1 MGRVNLLMAA
11 SRKRNCF
18 HAHCYDSKPK
28 VDPGGQAALFKLTS
42 AEVPPMEFFNQG
54 EKILDTAGWIVD
66 MAILLENTEE
76 PVSFSQ
82 EWKIKNT
89 IKQYHLALERLA
101 SFIEK

>member
-1 MGRVNLLMAA
+1 MRTVMTANQKWIREVRQL
-11 SRKRNCF
+11 
-18 HAHCYDSKPK
+18 Y
-28 VDPGGQAALFKLTS
+28 FKLTS
-42 AEVPPMEFFNQG
+42 AEVSPIEFHDQG
-54 EKILDTAGWIVD
+54 ESILDTAGWIVD